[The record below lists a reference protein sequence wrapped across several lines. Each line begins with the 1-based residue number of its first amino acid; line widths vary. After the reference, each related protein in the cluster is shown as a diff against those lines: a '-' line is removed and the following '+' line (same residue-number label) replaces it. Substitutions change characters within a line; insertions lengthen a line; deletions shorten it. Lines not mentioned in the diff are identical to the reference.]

1 MKTCMKKRKNKITTQ
16 GYFIKRL
23 RDNGFIVNR
32 TFNGYHTPD
41 SRRWTVIVNPG
52 NESVFITCFMNNDF
66 HGESM
71 FELNDGGYLMPKHIA
86 LKTDSIEVIVT
97 YLIEHNVS
105 NEAVNL
111 RIKE

>member
-32 TFNGYHTPD
+32 SFSGYHTHD
-41 SRRWTVIVNPG
+41 ARRWTVLVNPG
-52 NESVFITCFMNNDF
+52 NESVYITCFMNKDF
-66 HGESM
+66 HGECM
-71 FELNDGGYLMPKHIA
+71 FELNDGGYLMPKNVA

>member
-1 MKTCMKKRKNKITTQ
+1 MKKRKNKITTQ

-32 TFNGYHTPD
+32 SFSSYNNQD
-41 SRRWTVIVNPG
+41 SRRWTVLVNPG
-52 NESVFITCFMNNDF
+52 KESVFITCFVNMVF

-71 FELNDGGYLMPKHIA
+71 FELNDGGNLMPKNIS

-97 YLIEHNVS
+97 YLIEHNVT
-105 NEAVNL
+105 NESVNL
-111 RIKE
+111 RIEE